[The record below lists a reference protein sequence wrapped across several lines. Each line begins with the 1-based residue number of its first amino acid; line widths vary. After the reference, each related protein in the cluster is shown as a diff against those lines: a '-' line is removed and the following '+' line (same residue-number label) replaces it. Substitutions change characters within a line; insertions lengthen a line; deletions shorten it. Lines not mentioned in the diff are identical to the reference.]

1 VRPIAQHEAE
11 QMRETLKT
19 IAEFRNESLDPRE
32 PGQAAA
38 ISARETLEKIKL
50 FFQEDATDPDR
61 KGPADPAK

>member
-1 VRPIAQHEAE
+1 
-11 QMRETLKT
+11 MRETLKT

-38 ISARETLEKIKL
+38 ISARETLENVKL
-50 FFQEDATDPDR
+50 FLQEDATASDR